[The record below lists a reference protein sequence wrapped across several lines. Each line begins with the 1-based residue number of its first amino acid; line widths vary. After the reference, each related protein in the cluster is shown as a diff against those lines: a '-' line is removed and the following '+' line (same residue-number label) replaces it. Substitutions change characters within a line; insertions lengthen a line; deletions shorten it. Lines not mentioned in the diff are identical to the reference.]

1 MKLTLTLAAVLAL
14 GSFAALAEETQA
26 QPPVQMTTVEMAK
39 MVAGADRVRLQT
51 PIQLKLKLKDG
62 TCVNK

>member
-14 GSFAALAEETQA
+14 GSFAALAEETQT

-51 PIQLKLKLKDG
+51 PIQLKLKDG